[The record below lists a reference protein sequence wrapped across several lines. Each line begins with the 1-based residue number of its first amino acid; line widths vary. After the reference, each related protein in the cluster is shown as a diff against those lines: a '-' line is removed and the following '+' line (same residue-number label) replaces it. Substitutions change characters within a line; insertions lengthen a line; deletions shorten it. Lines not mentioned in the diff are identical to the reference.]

1 MQKDRGDEQVALL
14 CLDRLAIDRHRD
26 GGAAAIDRPLEQP
39 RHRRLSEPR
48 RRRDRAGQRP
58 PTIVVE
64 PFATDLTMKVDTLN
78 IYLVTTGKLHPV
90 VVELVTDEGI
100 TGIGEAAIAYGLGG
114 TAAAGMIKDLGERMI
129 VGRDPARIESLWSEM
144 YDHSFWAK
152 GGGAIVFAAISAIEQ
167 ALWDIKGKAL
177 GVPVCELLGGKVRD
191 KVRVYAN
198 GWYGAAKT
206 PAQFA
211 QAAER
216 PLRDGY
222 RALKC
227 YPLAAPDEN
236 GLRHVSA
243 RMVDRE
249 FATLAFEKV
258 KALRAAVGP
267 DVELMLDLSGGLTT
281 AETIRLCRR
290 FEELDIAWI
299 EEPADPFDVGA
310 LSKIAERVNIPVAV
324 GERLYTRQGF
334 RKVFEAQAADI
345 VQPDV
350 GNTGG
355 IMEVKKI
362 AAMAEAYSMR
372 VAAHNCGS
380 SLSTAASLQ
389 VSACIANFMTL
400 EIYPYFPERPGY
412 VQLLANPP
420 EARIQDGHLD
430 VTAEPGLGA
439 TLSHD
444 RIRPFLWA
452 CCGA

>member
-1 MQKDRGDEQVALL
+1 
-14 CLDRLAIDRHRD
+14 
-26 GGAAAIDRPLEQP
+26 
-39 RHRRLSEPR
+39 
-48 RRRDRAGQRP
+48 
-58 PTIVVE
+58 
-64 PFATDLTMKVDTLN
+64 MKVDTVN

-100 TGIGEAAIAYGLGG
+100 AGIGEAAIAYGLGG

-152 GGGAIVFAAISAIEQ
+152 GGGAIVFAGISAIEQ

-177 GVPVCELLGGKVRD
+177 GVPVHELLGGRMRD
-191 KVRVYAN
+191 EVRVYAN
-198 GWYGAAKT
+198 GWYGAART

-227 YPLAAPDEN
+227 YPLAVPDEN

-243 RMVDRE
+243 RMIDRD
-249 FATLAFEKV
+249 FANLAFEKV
-258 KALRAAVGP
+258 KALRAAVGA

-299 EEPADPFDVGA
+299 EEPADPFDIGA
-310 LSKIAERVNIPVAV
+310 LGKIAAQVAIPIAV
-324 GERLYTRQGF
+324 GERIYTRHGF
-334 RKVFEAQAADI
+334 RKVFESQAADI

-362 AAMAEAYSMR
+362 AAMAEAYNMR
-372 VAAHNCGS
+372 VAPHNCGS

-400 EIYPYFPERPGY
+400 EIYPYFPGAAGLRPAARGPAGSANQGRLSRRAVDARARRHARARSRQALSLGAVRLEREDDQSWCPRRRRRGRAAAVPRHRRAPLGHSQGHGSAGRGQRRRGSARGVRGVRPGPRSRG
-412 VQLLANPP
+412 VA
-420 EARIQDGHLD
+420 
-430 VTAEPGLGA
+430 
-439 TLSHD
+439 
-444 RIRPFLWA
+444 
-452 CCGA
+452 

>member
-1 MQKDRGDEQVALL
+1 
-14 CLDRLAIDRHRD
+14 
-26 GGAAAIDRPLEQP
+26 
-39 RHRRLSEPR
+39 
-48 RRRDRAGQRP
+48 
-58 PTIVVE
+58 
-64 PFATDLTMKVDTLN
+64 MKVATVN

-100 TGIGEAAIAYGLGG
+100 SGIGEAAIAYGLGG
-114 TAAAGMIKDLGERMI
+114 TAAAGMIKDLSERMI
-129 VGRDPARIESLWSEM
+129 LGKDPARIEALWSEM

-152 GGGAIVFAAISAIEQ
+152 GGGAIVFAGISAIEQ

-177 GVPVCELLGGKVRD
+177 GVPVYELFGGRTRD

-198 GWYGAAKT
+198 GWYGAART

-211 QAAER
+211 EAAQR

-227 YPLAAPDEN
+227 YPLAVADEN

-243 RMVDRE
+243 RSVDRD
-249 FATLAFEKV
+249 FANLAFEKV
-258 KALRAAVGP
+258 KALRSAVGA
-267 DVELMLDLSGGLTT
+267 DIELMLDLSGGLTS

-310 LSKIAERVNIPVAV
+310 LKKISEHVNIPIAV
-324 GERLYTRQGF
+324 GERIYTRHGF
-334 RKVFEAQAADI
+334 RRIFEAQAADI
-345 VQPDV
+345 AQPDV

-355 IMEVKKI
+355 LMEVKKI

-372 VAAHNCGS
+372 VAPHNCGS
-380 SLSTAASLQ
+380 ALSTASSLQ
-389 VSACIANFMTL
+389 ISAGIANFLTL

-412 VQLLANPP
+412 VQLLENPP
-420 EARIQDGHLD
+420 EARIKDGFVD
-430 VTAEPGLGA
+430 VPAEPGLGV
-439 TLSHD
+439 TLAID
-444 RIRPFLWA
+444 RVQPFLWA
-452 CCGA
+452 RCGA

>member
-1 MQKDRGDEQVALL
+1 
-14 CLDRLAIDRHRD
+14 
-26 GGAAAIDRPLEQP
+26 
-39 RHRRLSEPR
+39 
-48 RRRDRAGQRP
+48 
-58 PTIVVE
+58 
-64 PFATDLTMKVDTLN
+64 MKVDTVN

-129 VGRDPARIESLWSEM
+129 LGRDPSRIEALWSEM

-152 GGGAIVFAAISAIEQ
+152 GGGAIVFAGISAIEQ

-177 GVPVCELLGGKVRD
+177 GVPVYELLGGKTRD
-191 KVRVYAN
+191 AVRVYAN
-198 GWYGAAKT
+198 GWYGAAQT
-206 PAQFA
+206 PAQLA

-222 RALKC
+222 DALKC
-227 YPLAAPDEN
+227 YPLATPDAN
-236 GLRHVSA
+236 GLRHVSS
-243 RMVDRE
+243 RSVDRD
-249 FATLAFEKV
+249 FANGAFEKI
-258 KALRAAVGP
+258 KALRSAVGP
-267 DVELMLDLSGGLTT
+267 KVEIMLDLSGGLTT

-310 LSKIAERVNIPVAV
+310 LTKISGHVNIPVAV
-324 GERLYTRQGF
+324 GERIYTRHGF
-334 RKVFEAQAADI
+334 RKIFEPHAADI

-362 AAMAEAYSMR
+362 AAMAEAYNMR
-372 VAAHNCGS
+372 VAPHNCGS

-389 VSACIANFMTL
+389 ISACIANFMTL
-400 EIYPYFPERPGY
+400 EIYPYFAERPGY
-412 VQLLANPP
+412 QQLLENPP
-420 EARIQDGHLD
+420 EARIKDGFLD
-430 VTAEPGLGA
+430 VPGEPGLGA
-439 TLSHD
+439 TLAME
-444 RIRPFLWA
+444 RAQPFLWA
-452 CCGA
+452 RCTT